1 MHYKIKAD
9 TIAINKQFENINSIN
24 NLIIDTSAFT
34 ENINKSYIHN
44 QIDNQYKIIKKYIL
58 NSDIKN
64 KIYGLEKLDISQVYF
79 ENKYGLKFDFRAPRL
94 SIMFNAKLLKNDY
107 LIGLNKSNISPALDN
122 LIKPLENIIKLS
134 KRAILNNF
142 NIGYIDFTENIKIN
156 NQYNILD
163 YIKAIEY
170 GTEIKRGIKQI
181 KTIYED
187 EGTLY
192 FDLTYKNKYK
202 FYDKNK
208 ELIDTIKSPKN
219 SVNKQFYSKYT
230 ALIDKSVNILRCE
243 LRINNKNHKLQKLLN
258 ISENEKITL
267 EKILNAN
274 IKNNIPYSFLVKYS
288 SNDTFNKI
296 DYEIKDFNNIK
307 NYKDYL
313 MGCGINQLYF
323 NNKKIKNGLMKLK
336 KDISN
341 NCQNNSKPTKYNN
354 FKKALKY
361 HNLYLN
367 TQKNK
372 IDYLSIY
379 NDLLNK
385 LKKA

>member
-1 MHYKIKAD
+1 MINKIKAD

-24 NLIIDTSAFT
+24 DLIIDTSAFT

-44 QIDNQYKIIKKYIL
+44 QINNQYKIIKKYIL
-58 NSDIKN
+58 NSDIKA

-181 KTIYED
+181 KTIYES

-288 SNDTFNKI
+288 SNDTFNKN
-296 DYEIKDFNNIK
+296 DYHYN
-307 NYKDYL
+307 
-313 MGCGINQLYF
+313 F
-323 NNKKIKNGLMKLK
+323 NNKKYYDFLIGYAINQKYFDNSKNSFEIKKLK
-336 KDISN
+336 KDIFDFYK
-341 NCQNNSKPTKYNN
+341 NNSKPTKYNN

-361 HNLYLN
+361 HSLYLN

-372 IDYLSIY
+372 INYSSIY

>member
-1 MHYKIKAD
+1 MNCQVKLD
-9 TIAINKQFENINSIN
+9 TIALNKQFKTINSIN
-24 NLIIDTSAFT
+24 DLIIDISAFT

-44 QIDNQYKIIKKYIL
+44 QYKITKKYIL
-58 NSDIKN
+58 NSDIKA
-64 KIYGLEKLDISQVYF
+64 KIYGLEKLEIKQVYF
-79 ENKYGLKFDFRAPRL
+79 EGVDGFDTVYNPIINL
-94 SIMFNAKLLKNDY
+94 MFNAKLLKNNY
-107 LIGLNKSNISPALDN
+107 LYGLNKNNIDIALNN

-134 KRAILNNF
+134 KRIILKGF
-142 NIGYIDFTENIKIN
+142 NVGYVDFTENIKID
-156 NQYNILD
+156 NQYLILD
-163 YIKAIEY
+163 YLKAIEY

-181 KTIYED
+181 KTIYES

-202 FYDKNK
+202 FYDKNR
-208 ELIDTIKSPKN
+208 EVIDTIKSPKN

-230 ALIDKSVNILRCE
+230 GLITKSYNNLRCE

-288 SNDTFNKI
+288 SVDTINKI
-296 DYEIKDFNNIK
+296 DYHYN
-307 NYKDYL
+307 
-313 MGCGINQLYF
+313 F
-323 NNKKIKNGLMKLK
+323 NNKNYNDFLIGYAINQKYFDNSKNSFEIKKLK
-336 KDISN
+336 KDIFN
-341 NCQNNSKPTKYNN
+341 FYKNNSKSTKYNN
-354 FKKALKY
+354 FKKALKC

-385 LKKA
+385 LKIS